1 MKVRKIKRIIPLGDN
16 PYNMQITPKK
26 QRETD
31 GSGFK
36 SVFDE
41 EMEKLNQKD
50 NSNKN

>member
-1 MKVRKIKRIIPLGDN
+1 MKVQKIKRIIPLGYN
-16 PYNMQITPKK
+16 TYNMQDMPKK
-26 QRETD
+26 HEETD

-41 EMEKLNQKD
+41 EMKKLNQKS